1 MTSSD
6 GNPIICNCLKIK
18 IGYIPSHTESAR
30 RVRASVRLL
39 LNRNESVD
47 ALRKKIDQ
55 IDSKIVALLNDRAS
69 VALKIGQ
76 AKSLSNDLVYA
87 PHRETEVLRRVIDFS
102 RGPLPGR
109 AIGAIYRE
117 VISATRALESELKIA
132 YLGPEATYTHL
143 AAREKFGSAP
153 EFIAAKTIGEAFQ
166 EVEQGRASFGV
177 VPIENS
183 TEGVVAHTLDRL
195 VESKLSI
202 CAEIFL
208 DIHHCLLSRSG
219 RGDDIRR
226 VVSHP
231 QALAQCRR
239 WLEGHF
245 QNAAV
250 EEVASTAQAAAMA
263 AADPALAAISSS
275 LAKEVY
281 KLEVVAE
288 NIEDHSNNITRFIVI
303 GRKEPKPS
311 KKDKTSLVFSVKDEP
326 GILHR
331 MLQPLAKSR
340 INLTKIESR
349 PLKDKPW
356 EYMFFIDFKGNKEE
370 TRVKRA
376 IRDLEK
382 NCLFMKVLGSYP
394 GGV

>member
-1 MTSSD
+1 M
-6 GNPIICNCLKIK
+6 
-18 IGYIPSHTESAR
+18 
-30 RVRASVRLL
+30 
-39 LNRNESVD
+39 NRNESVD

-55 IDSKIVALLNDRAS
+55 IDGKIVGLLKERAS

-87 PHRETEVLRRVIDFS
+87 PHRESEVLKRVGDLR
-102 RGPLPGR
+102 RGPLSTQ
-109 AIGAIYRE
+109 AIRAIYRE
-117 VISATRALESELKIA
+117 IISASRALESELKIV

-143 AAREKFGSAP
+143 AAREKFGSVPA
-153 EFIAAKTIGEAFQ
+153 FVAAKSIAEVFQ

-183 TEGVVAHTLDRL
+183 TEGIVAHTLDQL
-195 VESKLSI
+195 VESNVRI

-219 RGDDIRR
+219 RLEDIRR

-231 QALAQCRR
+231 QALAQCRQ
-239 WLEGHF
+239 WLASHLPS
-245 QNAAV
+245 AAGD
-250 EEVASTAQAAAMA
+250 EVASTAQAATMA

-281 KLEVVAE
+281 ELEMVAA
-288 NIEDHSNNITRFIVI
+288 NIEDHSNNITRFLVI
-303 GRKEPKPS
+303 GRNEPKPS
-311 KKDKTSLVFSVKDEP
+311 RKDKTSLVFSVKDQP

-331 MLQPLAKSR
+331 MLQPLARSR

-349 PLKDKPW
+349 PLKEKPW
-356 EYMFFIDFKGNKEE
+356 EYMFFIDFKGSKEE
-370 TRVKRA
+370 ARVKRA
-376 IRDLEK
+376 IGEIEK

-394 GGV
+394 SGA

>member
-1 MTSSD
+1 V
-6 GNPIICNCLKIK
+6 PACR
-18 IGYIPSHTESAR
+18 A
-30 RVRASVRLL
+30 RASVRLSL
-39 LNRNESVD
+39 SRNESVD

-55 IDSKIVALLNDRAS
+55 IDGKIVGLLNDRAS
-69 VALKIGQ
+69 LALKIGQ
-76 AKSLSNDLVYA
+76 AKSLSNDNVYA
-87 PHRETEVLRRVIDFS
+87 PQRESAVLQRVGDLN
-102 RGPLPGR
+102 RGPLSSQ
-109 AIGAIYRE
+109 ALGAIYRE
-117 VISATRALESELKIA
+117 IISASRSLEADLKIA

-153 EFIAAKTIGEAFQ
+153 TFLAAKSIAEVFR

-183 TEGVVAHTLDRL
+183 TEGAVAHTLDQL
-195 VESKLSI
+195 VESDVRI

-219 RGDDIRR
+219 RGEDIRR
-226 VVSHP
+226 VISHP

-239 WLEGHF
+239 WLANHF
-245 QNAAV
+245 PHAV
-250 EEVASTAQAAAMA
+250 LEEVASTAQAATMA
-263 AADPALAAISSS
+263 VADASLAAVSSS
-275 LAKEVY
+275 LAREVY
-281 KLEVVAE
+281 NLELVAA
-288 NIEDHSNNITRFIVI
+288 NIEDHSSNITRFLVI
-303 GRKEPKPS
+303 GRKEPKPG
-311 KKDKTSLVFSVKDEP
+311 KKDKTSLVFSVKDQP

-356 EYMFFIDFKGNKEE
+356 EYMFFIDFKGNREE
-370 TRVKRA
+370 ARVKRA
-376 IRDLEK
+376 IGDLEK

-394 GGV
+394 SGV

>member
-1 MTSSD
+1 M
-6 GNPIICNCLKIK
+6 
-18 IGYIPSHTESAR
+18 
-30 RVRASVRLL
+30 RASVRLL

-55 IDSKIVALLNDRAS
+55 IDGKIVGLLNDRAS

-87 PHRETEVLRRVIDFS
+87 PHRETEVLRRVIDLS
-102 RGPLPGR
+102 RGPLPDQ

-117 VISATRALESELKIA
+117 VISATRALESELRIV

-153 EFIAAKTIGEAFQ
+153 EFVAGKNIGEVFQ

-195 VESKLSI
+195 VESNLSI

-219 RGDDIRR
+219 RGEDIRR

-245 QNAAV
+245 PNAPG
-250 EEVASTAQAAAMA
+250 EEVASTAQAAARA

-288 NIEDHSNNITRFIVI
+288 NIEDHSNNITRFLVI
-303 GRKEPKPS
+303 GRKGPKPS
-311 KKDKTSLVFSVKDEP
+311 KKDKTSLVFSVKDQP

-331 MLQPLAKSR
+331 MLQPLARSH

-370 TRVKRA
+370 ARVKRA
-376 IRDLEK
+376 IRSLEK

-394 GGV
+394 SGV